1 VDIGRISGYIA
12 MIERDYNYFVS
23 KKAKEY
29 NFKKHDIRVLKV
41 INANDGISQNEICT
55 IIKEDKITVSK
66 AVKNLVSEGYVQRVK
81 DLEDGRVTRLF
92 MTEEGLFYRQK
103 ILKIFEEVNQIFLR
117 NFSDEERAVITM
129 LLKKMSDN
137 IHVEACKLKE
147 E

>member
-1 VDIGRISGYIA
+1 MDIGRISGYIA

>member
-66 AVKNLVSEGYVQRVK
+66 AVKNLVSEGYVKRVK

-103 ILKIFEEVNQIFLR
+103 ILMIFEEVNEIFLR
-117 NFSDEERAVITM
+117 NFSDEERAMITM

-137 IHVEACKLKE
+137 IHVEASKLKE